1 MLTYVNIKSKKTI
14 LYENESL
21 VLEYFTKLRWFE
33 THHSTCF
40 ISWESVTYTMTAS
53 LLFAIVRDNI
63 AVLTVKSG
71 F

>member
-21 VLEYFTKLRWFE
+21 VLEYFTKMRWFE
-33 THHSTCF
+33 THDSTCF
-40 ISWESVTYTMTAS
+40 ISWEPVTYTMTAS